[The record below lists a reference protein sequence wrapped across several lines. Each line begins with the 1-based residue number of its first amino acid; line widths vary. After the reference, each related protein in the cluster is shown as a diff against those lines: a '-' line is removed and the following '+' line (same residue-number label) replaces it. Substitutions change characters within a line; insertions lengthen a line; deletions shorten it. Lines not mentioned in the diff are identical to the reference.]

1 MDLSARFKIDQTREE
16 TFLVSEEHTA
26 YHIGSG
32 ESRVLST
39 PSMISFME
47 QVAHRLLEADLPEGK
62 ISVGIRVDIKHLA
75 ATPVQ
80 AEVRVKARLVEISG
94 SRMLFEVEAWDEH
107 EKVGEGEHQRAAVD
121 GRRFQESIAKKKR
134 GQTTDQGV

>member
-1 MDLSARFKIDQTREE
+1 MDLSAYYDIDQTREE
-16 TFLVSEEHTA
+16 VFLVSEEHTA

-80 AEVRVKARLVEISG
+80 AEVRVRTRLQEISG
-94 SRMLFEVEAWDEH
+94 SRLLFKVEAWDEQ
-107 EKVGEGEHQRAAVD
+107 EKIGEGEHQRAVVD
-121 GRRFQESIAKKKR
+121 ARRFQESLAEKKMAQR
-134 GQTTDQGV
+134 D